1 MSLAAIDALTLNALV
16 AQHPLAWI
24 LQSISQV
31 LVTQLSM
38 HVLCCRQCSS
48 GLQAVADVAAA
59 IRAGFYS
66 VGLAGGVEAMSQTP
80 MAWEGG
86 VNPRAA
92 KNKKAMSC
100 LIPMGQPPHPL
111 SAFETLLPMT
121 ALPMHPPAV
130 ATLHVSVV
138 RTCQSPT

>member
-1 MSLAAIDALTLNALV
+1 MTLLCILT
-16 AQHPLAWI
+16 I
-24 LQSISQV
+24 G
-31 LVTQLSM
+31 
-38 HVLCCRQCSS
+38 LCHRQCSS

-59 IRAGFYS
+59 IRAGFYN

-100 LIPMGQPPHPL
+100 LIPMGD
-111 SAFETLLPMT
+111 LLLTFYAPSF
-121 ALPMHPPAV
+121 L
-130 ATLHVSVV
+130 L
-138 RTCQSPT
+138 Q